1 MLLFMFEFV
10 KSRQSLL
17 LVICLIVSNQFAIA
31 QQKANDFTKRVW
43 RMDGKMNS
51 NSGFL
56 FSGSRL
62 NALSTQRIRVEQW
75 PSKFSSFGSKRF
87 PMNGTKNRGDE
98 RIGYAQ
104 IPIALPLNDRIA
116 QENQDRVS
124 GESFQEPAPASSAV
138 EFRDAYY
145 AKLDKR
151 VDDWMNKVNN
161 LSLRDINRFQFRKGR
176 SSEPG
181 FPVQR
186 AGAAGSQQ
194 ANKLKSIGP
203 SQTQGTQ
210 SKLTPAANPSAS
222 SYWMGPTQIKKSSNV
237 GRVLPNTQESSG
249 GASKKNFKSAPKPIL
264 GPKKIRVEVA
274 PSK

>member
-1 MLLFMFEFV
+1 
-10 KSRQSLL
+10 
-17 LVICLIVSNQFAIA
+17 
-31 QQKANDFTKRVW
+31 
-43 RMDGKMNS
+43 
-51 NSGFL
+51 
-56 FSGSRL
+56 
-62 NALSTQRIRVEQW
+62 
-75 PSKFSSFGSKRF
+75 
-87 PMNGTKNRGDE
+87 
-98 RIGYAQ
+98 
-104 IPIALPLNDRIA
+104 
-116 QENQDRVS
+116 
-124 GESFQEPAPASSAV
+124 V

-186 AGAAGSQQ
+186 AGAAGLQQ
-194 ANKLKSIGP
+194 ANKLKSVGP

-222 SYWMGPTQIKKSSNV
+222 SYWMGPTQIKKSSNG

>member
-10 KSRQSLL
+10 KSRQTLL

-62 NALSTQRIRVEQW
+62 NALSSQRIRVEQW

-98 RIGYAQ
+98 RIGFAQ

-145 AKLDKR
+145 EQLEQR
-151 VDDWMNKVNN
+151 VDDWLNKVNN
-161 LSLRDINRFQFRKGR
+161 VSLQEINRYQFRKGR
-176 SSEPG
+176 PSEPG
-181 FPVQR
+181 FPVQQ
-186 AGAAGSQQ
+186 AGSEGNQKNRSFPSS
-194 ANKLKSIGP
+194 ANPIKNITSDKQSKGSTYWLGPRKTSVQGGNQEIQKPSALKS
-203 SQTQGTQ
+203 
-210 SKLTPAANPSAS
+210 TPKGGYRS
-222 SYWMGPTQIKKSSNV
+222 
-237 GRVLPNTQESSG
+237 LPR
-249 GASKKNFKSAPKPIL
+249 PVL
-264 GPKKIRVEVA
+264 GPKKVRVEVGT
-274 PSK
+274 SK